1 MRFVVSFADVFDNVE
16 SEEDAYEALLNYLSE
31 VVRNRDVTAFDF
43 VPLKDG
49 IELENENGV

>member
-31 VVRNRDVTAFDF
+31 VVRNRDVSAFDF
-43 VPLKDG
+43 DRLKDG